1 MMVKNQ
7 IGILFYALVAG
18 IVVAFIYDLFRI
30 KRKVVKSNV
39 IIIALEDL
47 IYWIIASIVLFLSIY
62 ASNDGELR
70 GFAVIGF
77 FSGAL
82 LYFLLLSRTVTF
94 ILIKILKAIKNALT
108 KVFYIVLYPFKTAIK
123 SLTVPS
129 KKAVKLLT
137 DSSKKLYHKKLD
149 LTKGISVDNIFIKKK

>member
-62 ASNDGELR
+62 ASNDGESR

-77 FSGAL
+77 FLGAL
-82 LYFLLLSRTVTF
+82 LYFLLLSRIVIF
-94 ILIKILKAIKNALT
+94 ILIKILKAIKNVLS
-108 KVFYIVLYPFKTAIK
+108 KFFQILLYPFKTAIK
-123 SLTVPS
+123 
-129 KKAVKLLT
+129 LLIIP
-137 DSSKKLYHKKLD
+137 SKKLYHKTLE
-149 LTKGISVDNIFIKKK
+149 LTKKISIDNIFREKK

>member
-1 MMVKNQ
+1 MMVQNQ
-7 IGILFYALVAG
+7 IGILFNVFVAG

-77 FSGAL
+77 FLGAL
-82 LYFLLLSRTVTF
+82 LYFLLLSRIVTF
-94 ILIKILKAIKNALT
+94 ILIKILKATKNVLT
-108 KVFYIVLYPFKTAIK
+108 KVFQIILYPFKTAIK
-123 SLTVPS
+123 
-129 KKAVKLLT
+129 LLIIP
-137 DSSKKLYHKKLD
+137 SKKLYHKTLE
-149 LTKGISVDNIFIKKK
+149 LTKKISIDNIFRKKK